1 MLSARGFRG
10 VINAVLLGY
19 FQGSLGVDLTVSGDE
34 TFVGNETTL
43 MNAFMQESMDSDDH
57 LIADN
62 TTLLINMASLIV
74 TGKYTSQSAIESLF
88 ERFISSHKNKIITRL
103 SRDDLLDT
111 PVILY
116 YTSVAEDKLL

>member
-43 MNAFMQESMDSDDH
+43 MNALMQESMDSDDH

-62 TTLLINMASLIV
+62 TTLLINMASLSV
-74 TGKYTSQSAIESLF
+74 TG
-88 ERFISSHKNKIITRL
+88 
-103 SRDDLLDT
+103 
-111 PVILY
+111 
-116 YTSVAEDKLL
+116 